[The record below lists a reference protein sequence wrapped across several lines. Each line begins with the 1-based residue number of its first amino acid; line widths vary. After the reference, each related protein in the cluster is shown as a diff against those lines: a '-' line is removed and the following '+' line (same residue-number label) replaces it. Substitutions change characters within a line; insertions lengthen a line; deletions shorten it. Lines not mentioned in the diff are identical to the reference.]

1 MASIWAQERGEKEP
15 RKVRGYLDAG
25 DAKKLIRSMVR
36 RWSGPV
42 VEAQAYDYLLFRTE
56 AEYLQGRPCGSLF
69 VEFFSPP
76 SAPEPGQ
83 PTRPTSTSRG

>member
-56 AEYLQGRPCGSLF
+56 AEYL
-69 VEFFSPP
+69 EFFSPS